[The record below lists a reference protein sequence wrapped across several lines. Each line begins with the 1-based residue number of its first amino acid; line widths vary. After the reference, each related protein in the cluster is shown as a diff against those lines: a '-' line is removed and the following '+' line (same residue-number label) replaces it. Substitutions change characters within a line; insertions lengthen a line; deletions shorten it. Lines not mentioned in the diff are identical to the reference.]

1 MNVTIETKAL
11 NRALELAA
19 SAAERKAK
27 IPILAHVRLAADDGV
42 LSLAGTDLE
51 LGIVARVDAA
61 VREGGQIC
69 LPAKDLKDLVKSAA
83 KWGGEISITTM
94 EGNAALVTYPT
105 ATGEST
111 RRMVGLE
118 ALSFPD
124 LPTPAKSLELE
135 ALADGSKWQ
144 PIGAI
149 TGSALCRL
157 IDRTA
162 YAISPEES
170 RFTLNGA
177 LLQYRECKARMVA
190 TDGHRLV
197 VADDDFECHADKGKA
212 MLPKGAM
219 AAAKR
224 IWGKLPDS
232 RILLSMDES
241 HLFFATPTVLL
252 ISRKLTGN
260 FPDYERVLPKDVP
273 SVVTFDRAQMLD
285 TLKRSLKV
293 ADERAHAVKLVLN
306 GSAKVETSSVERGE
320 FSESVPA
327 AWDGPEDTVAAYN
340 AEYLIDWLQSIAA
353 PTASLAVKP
362 TNVARK
368 PDLET
373 HEPER
378 KPEWAVRD
386 AGLGTIGDAQAL
398 HVIMPMRI

>member
-1 MNVTIETKAL
+1 MNVTCETKAL

-19 SAAERKAK
+19 SAAERKTS
-27 IPILAHVRLAADDGV
+27 IPILALVRLAADDGA
-42 LSLAGTDLE
+42 LTLTGTDLE
-51 LGIVARVDAA
+51 LGIIARVDAT
-61 VREGGQIC
+61 VRESGQIC

-111 RRMVGLE
+111 RRMVGMSAE
-118 ALSFPD
+118 SYPD
-124 LPTPAKSLELE
+124 LPM
-135 ALADGSKWQ
+135 ADRPLNGVGEFT
-144 PIGAI
+144 GA
-149 TGSALCRL
+149 ALCRL

-162 YAISPEES
+162 YAINPEES

-177 LLQYRECKARMVA
+177 LLLYRDGKARMVA

-197 VADDDFECHADKGKA
+197 VADDGFECHLQDKGRVMLPRKA
-212 MLPKGAM
+212 ML
-219 AAAKR
+219 AAKR

-232 RILLSMDES
+232 RITLSADEN
-241 HLFFATPTVLL
+241 HLFFDSPTVTL

-273 SVVTFDRAQMLD
+273 AVVTFDRAQMLD

-293 ADERAHAVKLVLN
+293 ADERSHAVKLVLN

-327 AWDGPEDTVAAYN
+327 AWDGPVVSVGFN
-340 AEYLIDWLQSIAA
+340 GQYLIDWLQSIAA

-362 TNVARK
+362 TNVTRP

-378 KPEWAVRD
+378 KPEWTVKD

-398 HVIMPMRI
+398 FVVMPMRM